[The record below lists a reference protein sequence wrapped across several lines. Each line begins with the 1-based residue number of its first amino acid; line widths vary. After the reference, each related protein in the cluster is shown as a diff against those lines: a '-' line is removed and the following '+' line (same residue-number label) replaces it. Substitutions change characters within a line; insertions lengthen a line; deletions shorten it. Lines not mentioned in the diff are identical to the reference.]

1 MLQLE
6 QFHFTAT
13 LTFGF
18 ILPWNMTKTFW
29 NTPAEMELSKSMF
42 MYQNMWMWLKS
53 WPSMGEVQVQLNC
66 SVWTRTDAL
75 LLKYA
80 GSGRLSTWT
89 FTSLN
94 DQFLLSFSFIKL
106 VMSLKSIYL
115 WLKSSFFEMSHT
127 EVCIHY
133 FTHKIAASNL

>member
-1 MLQLE
+1 MSQLE

-18 ILPWNMTKTFW
+18 VLPWNMTKTSW

-42 MYQNMWMWLKS
+42 IHQNMWMWLKS
-53 WPSMGEVQVQLNC
+53 WPSMGEVQVQLNF
-66 SVWTRTDAL
+66 SIWTRTDAL

-80 GSGRLSTWT
+80 GLGRLSTWT
-89 FTSLN
+89 STPLN

-106 VMSLKSIYL
+106 VTSLKSIYL

-127 EVCIHY
+127 EVCTRC
-133 FTHKIAASNL
+133 FTDKIAAPNL